1 MIKCDAGVKDS
12 GSLISGQVGI
22 LDRVDS
28 YVLAGASAYSFARTR
43 LHGVRVYAVM

>member
-12 GSLISGQVGI
+12 GSLIPGQGGI

-28 YVLAGASAYSFARTR
+28 YVLTGALAHSFVR